1 MAGYQ
6 RQNIGGQRAGVHG
19 LHALAAE
26 QRIHFHHGI
35 PRQVGNGT
43 VVGNVH
49 VADQVAQAEQ
59 GFHQQ
64 VAFLAIGLDLDRLF
78 TGAQAAAAGQALL
91 QLIFAPRNGGQ
102 AKLPFAHGF
111 GAFQIS
117 LARHKLC
124 QMAVAR
130 GGNAA
135 IAQEQIKFNAVGA
148 GKGTV
153 HPIRVAVLITGFIV
167 LFDKFAVNGEEVH
180 AFVSSLIEPSKVVN
194 ALDVDLDILAGNIF
208 QAQFLIQNVGQQ
220 RLGAEHLVAAAERL
234 DLGEHMVQGTH
245 AEGHRVGV
253 VDDPGIGTV
262 ITDRFSDGDIHGDGA
277 HGAHETACTYGI
289 AHRLID
295 AVSFR
300 RVDVA
305 FHLVKGAGQDGDDD
319 KIRAG
324 QGLLQRIR
332 HSILPV

>member
-1 MAGYQ
+1 M
-6 RQNIGGQRAGVHG
+6 
-19 LHALAAE
+19 
-26 QRIHFHHGI
+26 
-35 PRQVGNGT
+35 
-43 VVGNVH
+43 
-49 VADQVAQAEQ
+49 
-59 GFHQQ
+59 
-64 VAFLAIGLDLDRLF
+64 AFLAIGLDLDRLF

-167 LFDKFAVNGEEVH
+167 LFGKFAVNGEEVH
-180 AFVSSLIEPSKVVN
+180 AFVSSLIEPSKVVD

-234 DLGEHMVQGTH
+234 DLGEHMV
-245 AEGHRVGV
+245 
-253 VDDPGIGTV
+253 
-262 ITDRFSDGDIHGDGA
+262 
-277 HGAHETACTYGI
+277 
-289 AHRLID
+289 
-295 AVSFR
+295 
-300 RVDVA
+300 
-305 FHLVKGAGQDGDDD
+305 
-319 KIRAG
+319 
-324 QGLLQRIR
+324 
-332 HSILPV
+332 